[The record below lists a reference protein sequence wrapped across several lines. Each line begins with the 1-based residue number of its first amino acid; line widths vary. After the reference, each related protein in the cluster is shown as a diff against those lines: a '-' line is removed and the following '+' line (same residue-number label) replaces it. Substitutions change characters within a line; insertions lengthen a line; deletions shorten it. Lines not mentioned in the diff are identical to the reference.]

1 MIRERMD
8 VTVTNNASP
17 CGPCHLNSNNIC
29 CILSFSFF
37 MANYLPV
44 LLLSVSTKAAPD
56 DSSLSTLPRA
66 QVDYLSHDWQE
77 EDVWRSWRKMT
88 RQKNEITNGM
98 RLENASW
105 RTWWKQRNKLKTVS
119 PETLNW
125 YQTSLRTLIFIL
137 FIAFRFYKRL
147 KDSDVTWL
155 YGPLHTAVDWT
166 PPPKPQP
173 VRESIDGPNS
183 PSAHDRL
190 DLFSP
195 NPTLSP
201 LPCKPILKHRSIS
214 ELLISNLNPTSPL
227 FSPVESEDEDDTHSS
242 TVPPSSFLSFA
253 AGSKSKRPLL
263 THTKS
268 DTHITRSRSFR
279 KDSPPRI
286 EPRDFDAS
294 ESQNQRQT
302 HENTPHLGPIS
313 ESTSQ
318 DSNSSGGVGRSS
330 SNGAERTK
338 KKHISFN
345 TYVQQYIA
353 IEKPKKSTSAFFGAN
368 QEKNWLAGNT
378 AYPVD
383 DG

>member
-1 MIRERMD
+1 L
-8 VTVTNNASP
+8 VPNLLA
-17 CGPCHLNSNNIC
+17 HLNIHFIY
-29 CILSFSFF
+29 CI
-37 MANYLPV
+37 P
-44 LLLSVSTKAAPD
+44 
-56 DSSLSTLPRA
+56 
-66 QVDYLSHDWQE
+66 
-77 EDVWRSWRKMT
+77 
-88 RQKNEITNGM
+88 
-98 RLENASW
+98 
-105 RTWWKQRNKLKTVS
+105 
-119 PETLNW
+119 
-125 YQTSLRTLIFIL
+125 
-137 FIAFRFYKRL
+137 FYKRL

-173 VRESIDGPNS
+173 VPDSINGPT

-195 NPTLSP
+195 NPTLK
-201 LPCKPILKHRSIS
+201 PCKPILKHRSIS
-214 ELLISNLNPTSPL
+214 ELLISNLNPTSPV
-227 FSPVESEDEDDTHSS
+227 FSPVESEDEDDTHNS
-242 TVPPSSFLSFA
+242 TAPSSSFLSFA
-253 AGSKSKRPLL
+253 AGDKSKRPSL

-268 DTHITRSRSFR
+268 DTHVTRWGSRAFR

-302 HENTPHLGPIS
+302 HEKTPHLGPIS

-353 IEKPKKSTSAFFGAN
+353 IEKPKKSTSAFSGAN
-368 QEKNWLAGNT
+368 QERNWLAGNT
-378 AYPVD
+378 TYPID

>member
-1 MIRERMD
+1 MD
-8 VTVTNNASP
+8 GCDRDKQSISA
-17 CGPCHLNSNNIC
+17 CGPCHLNSNNIRW
-29 CILSFSFF
+29 IRSFSFF

-44 LLLSVSTKAAPD
+44 LLISVSNAAPD

-125 YQTSLRTLIFIL
+125 YLNLLALLKIIL

-173 VRESIDGPNS
+173 VPDNIDGPNS

-190 DLFSP
+190 DLFSS
-195 NPTLSP
+195 NPALNP

-214 ELLISNLNPTSPL
+214 ELLISNLNPTSPV
-227 FSPVESEDEDDTHSS
+227 FSPVESEDEDNS
-242 TVPPSSFLSFA
+242 TAPSNSFLSFA
-253 AGSKSKRPLL
+253 AGSKPKRPLL
-263 THTKS
+263 TYTKS
-268 DTHITRSRSFR
+268 DTHITRSGSRAFR

-286 EPRDFDAS
+286 EPRDFDDAS

-318 DSNSSGGVGRSS
+318 DSNSSGGADRSN

-353 IEKPKKSTSAFFGAN
+353 IEKPKKSTSAFSGAS
-368 QEKNWLAGNT
+368 QERNWFAGNT
-378 AYPVD
+378 TYPVD